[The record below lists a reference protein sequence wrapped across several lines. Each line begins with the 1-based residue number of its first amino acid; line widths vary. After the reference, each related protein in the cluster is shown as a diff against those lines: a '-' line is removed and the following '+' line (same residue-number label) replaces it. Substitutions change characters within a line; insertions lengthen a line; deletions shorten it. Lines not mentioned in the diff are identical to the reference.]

1 MKSMT
6 ISILVKEKVK
16 RRSLVTFNINI
27 VFVQKNYPN
36 VSKVNATQVVNLFM
50 EKTKPREEK
59 RNIIVESIV
68 QKR

>member
-1 MKSMT
+1 MT